1 MERCGLARSVCW
13 LLSPRW
19 CFVNFPPPKSFVC
32 AAEGGVAAARRS
44 ASLERGGITGRE
56 NGRARVP
63 ASTSAFTARTHARQY
78 GYCSGEDFKWTGPP
92 FLFFSFFFASI
103 MKCPWSLSAQDFTLS
118 FCPLT
123 SQPNQE
129 FHWQWNILNLT
140 TPRKTLWR
148 RAFYFGWPNC
158 TLPVAAPCA
167 VSHSLL
173 KQLHFYIQI
182 IHHRLDLF
190 PPFFTF
196 HTFGVLCGDLRW
208 GGRKKSA
215 SLFFFTSYCW
225 NTLSLW
231 WMGEAAV
238 IDRAAL
244 FTARLK
250 RITQEDGVK
259 WWLSMTFNNW
269 LKKDKF

>member
-1 MERCGLARSVCW
+1 M
-13 LLSPRW
+13 
-19 CFVNFPPPKSFVC
+19 
-32 AAEGGVAAARRS
+32 
-44 ASLERGGITGRE
+44 
-56 NGRARVP
+56 NGP
-63 ASTSAFTARTHARQY
+63 
-78 GYCSGEDFKWTGPP
+78 
-92 FLFFSFFFASI
+92 FFASI
-103 MKCPWSLSAQDFTLS
+103 MKCTWPLSRAGLHSLS

-140 TPRKTLWR
+140 TPRKTFWR
-148 RAFYFGWPNC
+148 IAFYFGWPNC

-231 WMGEAAV
+231 CMGEAEV

-250 RITQEDGVK
+250 RITQEDSVK

>member
-1 MERCGLARSVCW
+1 MAPAPER
-13 LLSPRW
+13 
-19 CFVNFPPPKSFVC
+19 
-32 AAEGGVAAARRS
+32 VAA
-44 ASLERGGITGRE
+44 
-56 NGRARVP
+56 
-63 ASTSAFTARTHARQY
+63 
-78 GYCSGEDFKWTGPP
+78 DFKWTVPFP
-92 FLFFSFFFASI
+92 FLSFFLFPFFLFFFFASI
-103 MKCPWSLSAQDFTLS
+103 MKCTWSPPCAGLHSLS

-129 FHWQWNILNLT
+129 FHWRWILLNLT

-148 RAFYFGWPNC
+148 IAFYFGWPNC

-196 HTFGVLCGDLRW
+196 PTFGVLCGDLRW

-215 SLFFFTSYCW
+215 SLFFFFSQAIVETP
-225 NTLSLW
+225 
-231 WMGEAAV
+231 
-238 IDRAAL
+238 
-244 FTARLK
+244 
-250 RITQEDGVK
+250 
-259 WWLSMTFNNW
+259 
-269 LKKDKF
+269 

>member
-1 MERCGLARSVCW
+1 MAPAPER
-13 LLSPRW
+13 
-19 CFVNFPPPKSFVC
+19 
-32 AAEGGVAAARRS
+32 VA
-44 ASLERGGITGRE
+44 
-56 NGRARVP
+56 
-63 ASTSAFTARTHARQY
+63 
-78 GYCSGEDFKWTGPP
+78 FKWTVP
-92 FLFFSFFFASI
+92 FFASI
-103 MKCPWSLSAQDFTLS
+103 MKCTLSLSRAGLHSLS

-140 TPRKTLWR
+140 TPRKTFWR
-148 RAFYFGWPNC
+148 IAFYFGWPNC

-215 SLFFFTSYCW
+215 SLFFFHK
-225 NTLSLW
+225 LLLKHLKSLVYGRSW
-231 WMGEAAV
+231 S
-238 IDRAAL
+238 DRQGCP
-244 FTARLK
+244 
-250 RITQEDGVK
+250 IYSQI
-259 WWLSMTFNNW
+259 
-269 LKKDKF
+269 KKNHTGRQC